1 MFELGVRMP
10 RKRRASDEIN
20 NLRKRWKRSAAKAER
35 LGQTERAHEL
45 TKLVQESK
53 YNRQLG
59 RYGTSERGFSSI
71 ALEAE
76 GLRGLVEASD
86 TQRRTKAAK
95 SNYAFQQGLRA
106 ARHGIPN
113 DATQRTGGAAEMEYA
128 VFALATRDLWEHV
141 TGGSHNQLAVVASQW
156 GVSYQEA
163 YERVLAQ
170 NVNALSRIDELQ
182 AELDA
187 YDRAR
192 KSEGL
197 MSGVLGK
204 EIFADWYRQVS
215 GLVEMMR

>member
-1 MFELGVRMP
+1 MP

-95 SNYAFQQGLRA
+95 SNRAFQQGLKA

-113 DATQRTGGAAEMEYA
+113 DATQRVGSAAEMEYA
-128 VFALATRDLWEHV
+128 VFALATRDMWEGV
-141 TGGSHNQLAVVASQW
+141 AGGSHNQLAVVASQL
-156 GVSYQEA
+156 GMSYQDA
-163 YERVLAQ
+163 YEYVLSQ
-170 NVNALSRIDELQ
+170 NDDALARIDELQ
-182 AELDA
+182 AQLAA
-187 YDRAR
+187 YDKGRT
-192 KSEGL
+192 SGGL
-197 MSGVLGK
+197 LAGVLDN
-204 EIFADWYRQVS
+204 EIYSEWYRQVA
-215 GLVEMMR
+215 GFVEMMR